1 MSEGQIGFL
10 LPDPPLGASRLIT
23 RYLSALNHHAADT
36 LGPAKRGRAAIGIR
50 SDKKSQ
56 YRLDLN
62 NTGLQGR
69 SNRDRRVHRKRAQ
82 VVASMVKGDEA
93 TAACLEGLEQM
104 LAFAKEQLDKTE
116 KDRDAWRSQAEA
128 AQRLLIDARPRRSW
142 WQWGSEKD

>member
-1 MSEGQIGFL
+1 
-10 LPDPPLGASRLIT
+10 
-23 RYLSALNHHAADT
+23 
-36 LGPAKRGRAAIGIR
+36 
-50 SDKKSQ
+50 
-56 YRLDLN
+56 
-62 NTGLQGR
+62 
-69 SNRDRRVHRKRAQ
+69 
-82 VVASMVKGDEA
+82 MVKGDEA